1 MPHQHPHSTNTNI
14 KAAFFLNFCFTII
27 EIIGG
32 ILTNSTAILADAIH
46 DLGDTFA
53 LGQAWYFE
61 NLTAQKGSRKY
72 SYGYKRFS
80 LLGALVSTVMLLG
93 SSLYVLSEA
102 IPRLIVPQHPNA
114 QGMVLLAMVGVLV
127 NGYAIFKLDSTD
139 DQASINVKVIAL
151 HLLEDVLGWMAVLIV
166 AIVLL
171 FKDIHILDPILAILI
186 TLYILNSVVKN
197 FRQIVPV
204 FLQATPKS
212 INMDTLLSD
221 LEAIPLVSTVHHVH
235 VWSMDGQHHVLTA
248 HLAIEADLN
257 INQLLKIKENAK
269 AIIERYHFFHSTVE
283 LEHPE
288 ELCRIADNEEC
299 H

>member
-1 MPHQHPHSTNTNI
+1 MPHQSPHSTNKNI
-14 KAAFFLNFCFTII
+14 KVAFFLNLGFTII

-32 ILTNSTAILADAIH
+32 VLTNSTAILADAIH

-61 NLTAQKGSRKY
+61 NLTRQKGSRKY
-72 SYGYKRFS
+72 SYGYKRFA

-102 IPRLIVPQHPNA
+102 IPRLIEPQHSNA
-114 QGMVLLAMVGVLV
+114 QGMALLAMVGVLV
-127 NGYAIFKLDSTD
+127 NGYAIFKLNDKD
-139 DQASINVKVIAL
+139 QQASINVKVVAL
-151 HLLEDVLGWMAVLIV
+151 HLLEDVLGWLAVLIV
-166 AIVLL
+166 AIILL

-197 FRQIVPV
+197 IRQIVPV
-204 FLQATPKS
+204 FLQATPEN
-212 INMDTLLSD
+212 INMDDLQSD
-221 LEAIPLVSTVHHVH
+221 LEAIPHVATAHHIH

-248 HLAIEADLN
+248 HLVIDSNLDIQQMQE
-257 INQLLKIKENAK
+257 IKENAK
-269 AIIERYHFFHSTVE
+269 AAIERYNFFHSTVE
-283 LEHPE
+283 LEYPE
-288 ELCRIADNEEC
+288 ESCRIGDNGKC